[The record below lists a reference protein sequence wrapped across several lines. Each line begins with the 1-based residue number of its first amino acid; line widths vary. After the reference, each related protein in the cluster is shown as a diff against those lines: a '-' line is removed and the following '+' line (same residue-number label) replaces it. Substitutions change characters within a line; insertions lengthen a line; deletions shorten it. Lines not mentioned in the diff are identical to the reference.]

1 MIRRPPRSTRTDT
14 LFPYTTLFRSPY
26 SRCPAHPHRR
36 RDGGRAGRSRAWE
49 SEGRGSRPEIRYVL
63 KAFAPARPVQSRPSG
78 RQFLAALRA
87 AVGENLAAANRR
99 LAGAETVATGAHEVA
114 RLKGTLHR
122 GCP

>member
-1 MIRRPPRSTRTDT
+1 MSDPQDVHVLNTSFPTRRSSD
-14 LFPYTTLFRSPY
+14 L
-26 SRCPAHPHRR
+26 
-36 RDGGRAGRSRAWE
+36 WE
-49 SEGRGSRPEIRYVL
+49 IEGRGSRPEIRCVL

-114 RLKGTLHR
+114 RLKGTQIGRAHV
-122 GCP
+122 